1 VNLAKSTEDI
11 HKHSLYSLLSRSI
24 HAPKAASLTTPFYNA
39 STISSTNT
47 SNIAELNNSPRAL
60 QNLDLQDSYYCRDER
75 GHSSCCGNPVPGS
88 YSLIRAT
95 VKESVIVASSLSVL
109 MILHFSRRRR
119 FHNFEGD
126 NKNAK
131 KKKYRE
137 RNPEGKRG

>member
-75 GHSSCCGNPVPGS
+75 GHSSC